1 MVRILLIDDD
11 EQLRGMM
18 IQMLTQEGH
27 QVSVAKDGA
36 EGLTMTQTERPE
48 LIITDVLMPKM
59 DGIEM
64 IMELQKKG
72 AAIPIVAMSGG
83 RRAVSAEFNL
93 ESATLVGVKATL
105 AKPFTR
111 GDLRIAIEK
120 ALH

>member
-1 MVRILLIDDD
+1 MARILLIDDD

-18 IQMLTQEGH
+18 IQMLTADGH
-27 QVSVAKDGA
+27 QVSVAVDGA
-36 EGLTMTQTERPE
+36 EGLEMSKALNPE
-48 LIITDVLMPKM
+48 LILTDVLMPKM

-64 IMELQKKG
+64 IMELQKIHLN
-72 AAIPIVAMSGG
+72 IPIIAMSGG

-105 AKPFTR
+105 SKPFTR
-111 GDLRIAIEK
+111 SELRVAIEK

>member
-1 MVRILLIDDD
+1 MARILLIDDD

-18 IQMLTQEGH
+18 IQMLTADGH
-27 QVSVAKDGA
+27 QVSVAVDGA
-36 EGLTMTQTERPE
+36 EGLAMITATNPE
-48 LIITDVLMPKM
+48 LILTDVLMPKM

-64 IMELQKKG
+64 IMELQKIHLN
-72 AAIPIVAMSGG
+72 IPIIAMSGG

-105 AKPFTR
+105 SKPFTR
-111 GDLRIAIEK
+111 SELRVAIEK